1 MMPTW
6 RRPATTVFCPGPWPC
21 TSAEGLS
28 TRRNSAG
35 RVNEA
40 PSSNVTVSVFA
51 ARLTRSS
58 IGQGWLSALIAAAV
72 LRPAPPTHRFRDALV
87 LVQGAR
93 LVDQHDR
100 NAVADRIGE
109 PRLLADQLLAHTVV
123 AQRPLGQRTDQ
134 KVQELGVDL
143 IGSGWFAHG
152 QCRGLAD

>member
-1 MMPTW
+1 
-6 RRPATTVFCPGPWPC
+6 PGPWPC

-40 PSSNVTVSVFA
+40 PSSNVTVRVFA

-58 IGQGWLSALIAAAV
+58 IGQGWLSACIAAAL
-72 LRPAPPTHRFRDALV
+72 LRPAPRAPRFRDALV

-93 LVDQHDR
+93 LVDQHER

-109 PRLLADQLLAHTVV
+109 ARLLAEQLLARAVV

-134 KVQELGVDL
+134 KVEELGVDR
-143 IGSGWFAHG
+143 IGSGRIAHG
-152 QCRGLAD
+152 QCQCRGLAD